1 MSRTRTPIPVAWPF
15 AIPSRRARLASLAMT
30 AVAAVVAVGTAAIG
44 AAPGPK
50 VAAEAPSADL
60 VAIVERSAPQ
70 APAQATQAPGT
81 IVVRGRI
88 FYTDRFGDRNHPA
101 AGLKVEVWD
110 LDEGF
115 PTTSEFLA
123 STVTD
128 ATGFFETREISN
140 VDRDG
145 PTGQRAGTQDVFLK
159 LFTDNGKVKLIEAG
173 TPSPF
178 VWNSYEINARNGK
191 LDDVPDGVVGFP
203 TQYIV
208 ENTKDVEAMWTFVN
222 LAEAWYFMQKYTGA
236 EPGTLTAYWSR
247 TSTDGPR
254 YDIASRTL
262 HFRDEDAGYHTVI
275 IQYAAYALLHNI
287 YDTLP
292 AGWDACINSPPSDPR
307 RKSTA
312 MCALVHGWAMFLPIA
327 VYQNPEFQ
335 TPAIP
340 LVDMDLAKDGTPG
353 WENGDLV
360 PGRITGAFWDLHEND
375 ATEETYDKFNAD
387 VADIWEVF
395 AKHKPNTMAEW
406 WAGWKALGKNGC
418 TAVGSLFQN
427 TINYNTPPTIQQI
440 PDIVLNEDETAFLD
454 LKNYVHDADCGDENM
469 VFKMIDPGAPE
480 AGVKLLPTN
489 VISVTPQA
497 DWFGDTTVKISV
509 SDGLVTVEQT
519 FKVIVKAIN
528 DCVKIDPRI
537 PDPPAATYGMPITLD
552 LEKYGKDVEDLPSKL
567 KWRVDLDPENA
578 KDITVSG
585 QGTRKITLLLD
596 GAILTAYSAI
606 IRVTV
611 ADLDG
616 CEDTQSIAIYWSDR
630 LNTPPVIDFTKLVR
644 EHVAPINSKITVD
657 LTGVASDK
665 EDPPQILEWFVT
677 NLDDLDTQFIKM
689 GRQVFDFEPDVGFV
703 GSNRVEIEVRDSGGA
718 RATADIT
725 LTWRSQIDGNLPPRI
740 LRQKLLGLQAGLDT
754 EVCYDLTDKAV
765 DPDHGQYELRWFLQD
780 FDDTL
785 MFVGAQ
791 GTRTLCVRPR
801 QGYEGCVTG
810 RFVVKDPRNA
820 SDSHLVDTCWRTI
833 KTYMPFVANRVR

>member
-1 MSRTRTPIPVAWPF
+1 M
-15 AIPSRRARLASLAMT
+15 
-30 AVAAVVAVGTAAIG
+30 
-44 AAPGPK
+44 AP
-50 VAAEAPSADL
+50 D
-60 VAIVERSAPQ
+60 
-70 APAQATQAPGT
+70 T

-88 FYTDRFGDRNHPA
+88 FYTDRFGDKNHPA
-101 AGLKVEVWD
+101 AGLKVEIWD
-110 LDEGF
+110 LDAGF
-115 PTTSEFLA
+115 PTTAELLA
-123 STVTD
+123 TTTTD
-128 ATGFFETREISN
+128 ATGFFESPAVSN

-159 LFTDNGKVKLIEAG
+159 LHSDNGKVHLIEAG
-173 TPSPF
+173 TTHAF
-178 VWNSYEINARNGK
+178 VWNSYEINERNGK
-191 LDDVPDGVVGFP
+191 LDDVPNGTVGFP

-222 LAEAWYFMQKYTGA
+222 LAEAWLFMQKYTGK
-236 EPGTLTAYWSR
+236 EPGELTAYWSR

-254 YDIASRTL
+254 YDIPTRKL
-262 HFRDEDAGYHTVI
+262 YFRDEDAGYHTVI
-275 IQYAAYALLHNI
+275 IQYAGYALLHNI
-287 YDTLP
+287 YETLP
-292 AGWDACINSPPSDPR
+292 AGWDACIASPPSDPR

-327 VYQNPEFQ
+327 VYQDPEFQ
-335 TPAIP
+335 TPTVP
-340 LVDMDLAKDGTPG
+340 LIDMDMAKAGTPG
-353 WENGDLV
+353 WEDGDLV

-375 ATEETYDKFNAD
+375 ETTEQYDAFNAD

-427 TINYNTPPTIQQI
+427 TINYNTPPEIRQI

-454 LKNYVHDADCGDENM
+454 LKNYVNDADCGDENM
-469 VFKMIDPGAPE
+469 VFKMIDAGAPE

-489 VISVTPQA
+489 IISVTPKA
-497 DWFGDTTVKISV
+497 DWYGDTTVKISV
-509 SDGLVTVEQT
+509 SDGLVSTEQS
-519 FKVIVKAIN
+519 FRVIVKAIN
-528 DCVKIDPRI
+528 DCVKIDPRV
-537 PDPPAATYGMPITLD
+537 PDPPPAAYGMPIVLD
-552 LEKYGKDVEDLPSKL
+552 LEKHGKDVEDLPSKL
-567 KWRVDLDPENA
+567 KWRAEVDPENA
-578 KDITVSG
+578 KDIAITG
-585 QGTRKITLLLD
+585 QGTRKLTLTLD
-596 GAILTAYSAI
+596 ASILTAYSAI
-606 IRVTV
+606 VTLTV

-644 EHVAPINSKITVD
+644 EYVAAINTNITVD

-665 EDPPQILEWFVT
+665 EDPPPVLDWFVT
-677 NLDDLDTQFIKM
+677 NLDDLDTQFIKVN
-689 GRQVFDFEPDVGFV
+689 RQLLEFEPDVGFV

-740 LRQKLLGLQAGLDT
+740 LRQKLVGRSAGLNS
-754 EVCYDLTDKAV
+754 EICYDLVDKAV
-765 DPDHGQYELRWFLQD
+765 DPDHGQYELRWFLAD

-801 QGYEGCVTG
+801 QDYEGCVTG
-810 RFVVKDPRNA
+810 RFIVKDPRNA
-820 SDSHLVDTCWRTI
+820 TDSHLVDTCWRTI
-833 KTYMPFVANRVR
+833 KTYLPFTALRYRRP